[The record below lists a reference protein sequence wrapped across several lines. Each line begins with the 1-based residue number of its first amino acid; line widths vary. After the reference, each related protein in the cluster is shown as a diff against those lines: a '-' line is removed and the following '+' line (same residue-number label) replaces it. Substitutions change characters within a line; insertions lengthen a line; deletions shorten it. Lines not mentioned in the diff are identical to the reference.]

1 MDNFFNKLENYNI
14 FNYILPAII
23 FDIGCKIYINLTIIP
38 TSNVVIAA
46 FAYYFVGLVISRIG
60 SLIIKPLLWKL
71 KILNKEYSSKEADF
85 YKAEEKDPKIK
96 ILFTDYNMY
105 RNFISVFFLLLIVK
119 IVTIVQKHVALNS
132 TLAYTIIILLLL
144 VLFILS
150 YKKQLQYIYKRVNN
164 MKKNSWVHHEL
175 FYINIFFIT
184 PFFISAML

>member
-164 MKKNSWVHHEL
+164 MKKNS
-175 FYINIFFIT
+175 
-184 PFFISAML
+184 

>member
-1 MDNFFNKLENYNI
+1 MENFFNKLENYNI

-46 FAYYFVGLVISRIG
+46 FAYYFIGLVISRIG
-60 SLIIKPLLWKL
+60 SLIVKPLLWKL
-71 KILNKEYSSKEADF
+71 NILNKEYSSKESDF

-105 RNFISVFFLLLIVK
+105 RNFISTFIILIFVK
-119 IVTIVQKHVALNS
+119 LVTIIQEHIALNS
-132 TLAYTIIILLLL
+132 TFIHTIIILLLL
-144 VLFILS
+144 VLFTLS

-164 MKKNSWVHHEL
+164 TKKNS
-175 FYINIFFIT
+175 
-184 PFFISAML
+184 

>member
-71 KILNKEYSSKEADF
+71 KILNKEYSSKEVDF
-85 YKAEEKDPKIK
+85 YKAEEKDKNNNYIIDIK
-96 ILFTDYNMY
+96 LFD
-105 RNFISVFFLLLIVK
+105 L
-119 IVTIVQKHVALNS
+119 
-132 TLAYTIIILLLL
+132 TLEKMEE
-144 VLFILS
+144 F
-150 YKKQLQYIYKRVNN
+150 
-164 MKKNSWVHHEL
+164 
-175 FYINIFFIT
+175 
-184 PFFISAML
+184 

>member
-1 MDNFFNKLENYNI
+1 MENFFNKLENYNI

-23 FDIGCKIYINLTIIP
+23 FDIGCKIYISLTIIP

-46 FAYYFVGLVISRIG
+46 FAYYFIGLVISRIG
-60 SLIIKPLLWKL
+60 SLIVKPLLWKL
-71 KILNKEYSSKEADF
+71 NILNKEYSSKESDF

-105 RNFISVFFLLLIVK
+105 RNFISTFFLLIIVK
-119 IVTIVQKHVALNS
+119 LVTIIQEHIALNP
-132 TLAYTIIILLLL
+132 TFVHTIIILLLL

-164 MKKNSWVHHEL
+164 MKRS
-175 FYINIFFIT
+175 
-184 PFFISAML
+184 S

>member
-1 MDNFFNKLENYNI
+1 MENFFNKLENYNI

-38 TSNVVIAA
+38 TNNVVIAA
-46 FAYYFVGLVISRIG
+46 FAYYFIGLVISRIG
-60 SLIIKPLLWKL
+60 SLIVKPLLWKL
-71 KILNKEYSSKEADF
+71 NILNKEYSSKESDF

-105 RNFISVFFLLLIVK
+105 RNFISTFSLLIIVK
-119 IVTIVQKHVALNS
+119 LVTIIQEHVAFKS
-132 TLAYTIIILLLL
+132 TFVHTIIILLLL

-164 MKKNSWVHHEL
+164 TKKNS
-175 FYINIFFIT
+175 
-184 PFFISAML
+184 

>member
-1 MDNFFNKLENYNI
+1 MENFFNKLENYNI

-38 TSNVVIAA
+38 TNNVVIAA
-46 FAYYFVGLVISRIG
+46 FAYYFIGLVISRIG
-60 SLIIKPLLWKL
+60 SLIVKPLLWKL
-71 KILNKEYSSKEADF
+71 NILNKEYSSKESDF

-105 RNFISVFFLLLIVK
+105 RNFISTFSLLIIVK
-119 IVTIVQKHVALNS
+119 LVTIIQEHVAFKS
-132 TLAYTIIILLLL
+132 TFVHTIIILLLL

-164 MKKNSWVHHEL
+164 MKRS
-175 FYINIFFIT
+175 
-184 PFFISAML
+184 S